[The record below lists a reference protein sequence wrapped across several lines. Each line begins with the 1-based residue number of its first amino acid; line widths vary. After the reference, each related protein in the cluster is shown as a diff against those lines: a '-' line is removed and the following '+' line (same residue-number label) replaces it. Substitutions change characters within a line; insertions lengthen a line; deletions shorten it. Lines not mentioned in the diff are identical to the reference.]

1 MNKILDDFV
10 VNLIKKIME
19 IIPRSQAKALHLKKY
34 YTGKPC
40 SKGHTA
46 ERYTGPGSC
55 CACVAE
61 RNGANYDIRRS
72 EQSEALRALA
82 KLKPFYTL
90 IDHAD
95 MPLVI
100 SMLVASCIGAQP
112 DLKPGDIPAP
122 YTKKLGVPH
131 YRCLAAP
138 EDVKDLLAW
147 TEKLWSATQAAQ
159 RQAAQTETA
168 KRLAAQIAAANEGDG
183 DSGPSD
189 NWMR

>member
-1 MNKILDDFV
+1 
-10 VNLIKKIME
+10 ME

-34 YTGKPC
+34 YTGRPC

-61 RNGANYDIRRS
+61 RNGASYDIRRS
-72 EQSEALRALA
+72 AQGDVVQSLA

-95 MPLVI
+95 MPLVV

-112 DLKPGDIPAP
+112 ELKPSDIPAP

-147 TEKLWSATQAAQ
+147 TEQLWSATQTSQ
-159 RQAAQTETA
+159 RQAAQAETT
-168 KRLAAQIAAANEGDG
+168 KRLAAQIAAANEGDE

-189 NWMR
+189 NWAR